1 MTALAPTLQAFF
13 TNRLIGQRQASP
25 HTVAAYRDA
34 WRLLLRYVADT
45 SHKQPAQL
53 DFEDLDATTIAA
65 FLTHLEHDRQVS
77 TTTRNARL
85 AAIRSL
91 FTFAAVRHPEHAALI
106 ARVLAI
112 PAKRGQRCLVTFL
125 DPSEIEALL
134 TAPDRANWTGRRD
147 HALLTVDLQTGLRV
161 SELIGLRCADVTL
174 TRGPHLH
181 SHGKGRKERITPLTG
196 HTVAVLSG
204 WLDERA
210 GTPAD
215 PVFPGPAGQPLGR
228 DAIRRLVTKHTRAA
242 ARRCPSLAVKAVSPH
257 TLRHSCAMSLLRAGV
272 DVATIALWLGHEDLR
287 TVQIYVHADLA
298 LKERALAR
306 TAPPNTLPG
315 RYRPPDPV
323 LAFLESL

>member
-1 MTALAPTLQAFF
+1 
-13 TNRLIGQRQASP
+13 
-25 HTVAAYRDA
+25 
-34 WRLLLRYVADT
+34 
-45 SHKQPAQL
+45 
-53 DFEDLDATTIAA
+53 
-65 FLTHLEHDRQVS
+65 
-77 TTTRNARL
+77 
-85 AAIRSL
+85 
-91 FTFAAVRHPEHAALI
+91 
-106 ARVLAI
+106 
-112 PAKRGQRCLVTFL
+112 
-125 DPSEIEALL
+125 
-134 TAPDRANWTGRRD
+134 
-147 HALLTVDLQTGLRV
+147 
-161 SELIGLRCADVTL
+161 LIGLRRADVTL

-181 SHGKGRKERITPLTG
+181 SHGKGRKERITPLTA

-242 ARRCPSLAVKAVSPH
+242 ASRCPSLAVKAVSPH